1 VSTPPRGSP
10 PILLSIDY
18 AREQPPLPTSPAVHY
33 TPTQLRLASSVPDG
47 NEGAP
52 ASATPFRDVLLMAQ
66 LSLVEGANDDLYGV
80 FVRSA
85 SPNLYYTFAV
95 TPSRVVQ
102 VSRYDGHYEPQ
113 VSGPMAPDM
122 KFAAGLNAPNVFQVV
137 AVGPSLTFM
146 LNSMVVTAVTV
157 DPRYKE
163 GYVGFYVHHGT
174 KSTHAELAVDWVQ
187 VRAILPEED
196 VKGG

>member
-1 VSTPPRGSP
+1 MPTRPPQGYP

-18 AREQPPLPTSPAVHY
+18 ADAQRRLPASPAVRY
-33 TPTQLRLASSVPDG
+33 TPTQLRLGSSAPDG

-52 ASATPFRDVLLMAQ
+52 AGTAPFRDVLLMAQ
-66 LSLVEGANDDLYGV
+66 LSLVEGADDDLYGV

-95 TPSRVVQ
+95 TPSRLVV

-113 VSGPMAPDM
+113 VSGPLAPDL
-122 KFAAGLNAPNVFQVV
+122 KFAAGLNVPNVFQVV

-146 LNSMVVTAVTV
+146 LNSMVVTALTV

-174 KSTHAELAVDWVQ
+174 TSIHAEAAVDWVQ
-187 VRAILPEED
+187 VRAILPED
-196 VKGG
+196 A